1 MRTWVFRATAAMVAF
16 GPGTLKGEGGRH
28 FPGRRKSI
36 LRNIVSEPLDIGELL
51 DLVGASRQLVR
62 LAEDGAAEYCVPLGG
77 DGRITAVALF

>member
-1 MRTWVFRATAAMVAF
+1 MVVF

-51 DLVGASRQLVR
+51 DLVGTSRQLVR
-62 LAEDGAAEYCVPLGG
+62 RAEDGAAEYCVLLEG